1 VAFRPARPWAFPAT
15 GTILVAMSPHRQG
28 RATPD
33 GEPAI
38 ELVPDPDRSQAWTL
52 LVDGTPQSHV
62 DLDDPRHLEFEYMRR
77 LGHLIDL
84 AAPPAQPLRVLHLGA
99 GALTLARYVATTRS
113 GSAQLAV
120 ESDAAVVELVRR
132 RLPLAQRSRR
142 TAAAQTAAGRA
153 PASQAG
159 RVRIRVG
166 DARAVLE
173 QVRAGSYDLVIA
185 DLFDGARTPAHLTSV
200 EFVAAAARAL
210 TPAGIYAANVGDG
223 PPLMHAR
230 AQVAT
235 VRSLLPHA
243 CLIADASV
251 LRGRRFGNLILT
263 ASAAPLPVADLT
275 RRAAADPFPARVVHG
290 ADLVTFTGGA
300 RPVTDARARPSPAP
314 PPDLFSLSRYSFIK
328 GGPRHAHRLGVRQCT
343 PR

>member
-1 VAFRPARPWAFPAT
+1 VSGVRPQVKGCRVLF
-15 GTILVAMSPHRQG
+15 LVVMSPHRQG
-28 RATPD
+28 RAGPD
-33 GEPAI
+33 GERAI
-38 ELVPDPDRSQAWTL
+38 ELVPDPDRPRAWTL

-84 AAPPAQPLRVLHLGA
+84 AAPPARPLRVLHLGA
-99 GALTLARYVATTRS
+99 GALTLARYVAATRP

-142 TAAAQTAAGRA
+142 TAAGHTATAQTAAGQT

-200 EFVAAAARAL
+200 EFVAAASRAL
-210 TPAGIYAANVGDG
+210 TPSGIYAANVGDG

-251 LRGRRFGNLILT
+251 LRGRRFGNLILA
-263 ASAAPLPVADLT
+263 ASAAPLPVAGLA
-275 RRAAADPFPARVVHG
+275 RRAAGDPFPARVVHG
-290 ADLVTFTGGA
+290 DDLVTFTGGA

-314 PPDLFSLSRYSFIK
+314 PSNLFGLPTAGG
-328 GGPRHAHRLGVRQCT
+328 GGPARS
-343 PR
+343 

>member
-1 VAFRPARPWAFPAT
+1 VLF
-15 GTILVAMSPHRQG
+15 LVAMSPHRQD
-28 RATPD
+28 RAAPD
-33 GEPAI
+33 SEPAI

-84 AAPPAQPLRVLHLGA
+84 AAPPARPLRVLHLGA
-99 GALTLARYVATTRS
+99 GALTLARYVAATRP

-120 ESDAAVVELVRR
+120 ESNAAVVELVRR
-132 RLPLAQRSRR
+132 RLPLTQRSRR
-142 TAAAQTAAGRA
+142 TAAAQTAAARAPASQTAAGRA

-173 QVRAGSYDLVIA
+173 QVRAGSYDMVIA

-210 TPAGIYAANVGDG
+210 TPSGIYAANVGDG

-251 LRGRRFGNLILT
+251 LRGRRFGNLILA
-263 ASAAPLPVADLT
+263 ASAAPLPVAGLT

-290 ADLVTFTGGA
+290 DELVTFTGGA

-314 PPDLFSLSRYSFIK
+314 PSDLFALSTRRCQMKKDSW
-328 GGPRHAHRLGVRQCT
+328 LSS
-343 PR
+343 